1 MKRFLWLVV
10 ALATMV
16 LVGCS
21 NNAGGGGDSP
31 KSSNNNV
38 AVEGWWKYH
47 TEANGV
53 SLTTYIQYDKDGNVL
68 RAGTDK
74 EYTG

>member
-21 NNAGGGGDSP
+21 NNAGVGGGFP
-31 KSSNNNV
+31 K
-38 AVEGWWKYH
+38 EFK
-47 TEANGV
+47 
-53 SLTTYIQYDKDGNVL
+53 Q
-68 RAGTDK
+68 
-74 EYTG
+74 

>member
-21 NNAGGGGDSP
+21 NNAGGGTGGNGDGKLSGTGFMREKNESDNQRFLIHILP
-31 KSSNNNV
+31 KTSIPKKN
-38 AVEGWWKYH
+38 
-47 TEANGV
+47 
-53 SLTTYIQYDKDGNVL
+53 TYN
-68 RAGTDK
+68 
-74 EYTG
+74 